1 MTITASAKYLK
12 VCNKT
17 IGRLVKQGK
26 LRKLADGGINSEDL
40 EILRLEW
47 EDRKKVGSAVWIKHG
62 QAF

>member
-1 MTITASAKYLK
+1 MNFAQSAKYLR
-12 VCNKT
+12 VHVST
-17 IGRLVKQGK
+17 INRLVREGK

>member
-40 EILRLEW
+40 EIVKLEFEERKRL
-47 EDRKKVGSAVWIKHG
+47 GSPEWIKHG
-62 QAF
+62 Y